1 MGEEQGE
8 ETKNEGG
15 DDMEEQ
21 ETESGSWLKW
31 VIVGIVMLAIV
42 AGGSWWG
49 YRIYEENLREKQ
61 AQERYERYKKIKN
74 DPEYNPGYAGI
85 SVVKNMEKALELDPD
100 NLEIRLELI
109 GIYDER
115 QGHFANQE
123 RKMKKRFKE
132 GMNYLEGWTPTQRQ
146 EFLRRVAYNF
156 PEMLGEQDST
166 GAVKK
171 AVKEAPLTDWAV
183 KRRLGYT
190 SSKAK
195 RSTEDALSYLEK
207 TREIVK
213 KHAEMKD
220 YDPEKK
226 LLYLDYLE
234 GVYWKKKGENGKAAD
249 IFVRLYDTGGVWK
262 VDNSDLK
269 KIALPILE
277 KKKRWKDIKR
287 IIENFG
293 ARKSVFDFDDL
304 KSESWSPYRK
314 KVFLKTNEGQL
325 WKQAKE
331 KLGEEIPWEEVK

>member
-1 MGEEQGE
+1 MEEEQNE
-8 ETKNEGG
+8 ETVSKGG
-15 DDMEEQ
+15 AEMEEQ
-21 ETESGSWLKW
+21 KTENAEGSGWLKW
-31 VIVGIVMLAIV
+31 IIAGLVILIFA
-42 AGGSWWG
+42 AGGGWWG
-49 YRIYEENLREKQ
+49 YKLYQERQREAQAREIYEK
-61 AQERYERYKKIKN
+61 YKKIKN
-74 DPEYNPGYAGI
+74 DPEYNPGYAGGSI
-85 SVVKNMEKALELDPD
+85 VKNMEKALELDPD

-109 GIYDER
+109 EIYEQR

-207 TREIVK
+207 TREAVK
-213 KHAEMKD
+213 KHAKMKD

-234 GVYWKKKGENGKAAD
+234 GVYWKKKGEKERAKEIFYEIFKKNGMKG
-249 IFVRLYDTGGVWK
+249 VRFKQGGTIGVWT
-262 VDNSDLK
+262 VMERLK
-269 KIALPILE
+269 KEGKWEYLAKIVW
-277 KKKRWKDIKR
+277 RRFKD
-287 IIENFG
+287 N
-293 ARKSVFDFDDL
+293 
-304 KSESWSPYRK
+304 PYVK
-314 KVFLKTNEGQL
+314 LYPPEGLDHMSKEYREL
-325 WKQAKE
+325 WA
-331 KLGEEIPWEEVK
+331 EIPEEVKRKVTQNE